1 MAMIEVTEA
10 NYDEKVV
17 GSDKPVLLDFSATW
31 CGPCRE
37 LKPILEE
44 VSNELEGKAVI
55 AVTDIDQNGG
65 LAQKFAVTAVPT
77 MVLFK
82 DGKPIDTLKGK
93 LPKNVIMQKLNA
105 AMA

>member
-1 MAMIEVTEA
+1 MEPS
-10 NYDEKVV
+10 KL
-17 GSDKPVLLDFSATW
+17 KATKSY
-31 CGPCRE
+31 PA
-37 LKPILEE
+37 P
-44 VSNELEGKAVI
+44 KAVI